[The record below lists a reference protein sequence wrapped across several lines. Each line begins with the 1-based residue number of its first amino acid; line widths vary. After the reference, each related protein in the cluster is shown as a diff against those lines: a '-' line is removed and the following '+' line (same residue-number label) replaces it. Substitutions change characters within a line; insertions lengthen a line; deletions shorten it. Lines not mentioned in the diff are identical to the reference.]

1 MNGKTETILFP
12 PSDSIHKEPIFY
24 ITCKHIHLWYL
35 LVYIIIFGRGR
46 TCPTIQLCSLH
57 CLRGCETYFKAF
69 LQCNHPPSNYLHSL
83 NMNGTRGGR
92 NDEVR
97 FWIAEADFLDYHEC
111 CILWHRCSPHSG
123 KTGYNICWISCTS
136 KFHWHKTYSR
146 YAVVTPM

>member
-83 NMNGTRGGR
+83 NMNGTRGDGTTR
-92 NDEVR
+92 SGSGLQKQISLIIMNVVFYGIGVHHTVGKQDTISVEYR
-97 FWIAEADFLDYHEC
+97 ALQSFIDTRH
-111 CILWHRCSPHSG
+111 IQGMLW
-123 KTGYNICWISCTS
+123 
-136 KFHWHKTYSR
+136 
-146 YAVVTPM
+146 